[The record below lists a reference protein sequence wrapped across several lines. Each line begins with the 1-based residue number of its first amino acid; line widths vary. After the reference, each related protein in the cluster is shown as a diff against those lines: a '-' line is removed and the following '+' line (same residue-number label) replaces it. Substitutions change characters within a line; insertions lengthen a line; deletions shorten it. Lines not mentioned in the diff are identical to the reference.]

1 MFEFAALIFYN
12 VCMIYKPKMKQKIKD
27 NNTFSL
33 CDTFLE
39 NWPANSKM
47 LMIRMNTFASL
58 AIKCKQNDT

>member
-1 MFEFAALIFYN
+1 
-12 VCMIYKPKMKQKIKD
+12 MIYKPKMKQKIKD